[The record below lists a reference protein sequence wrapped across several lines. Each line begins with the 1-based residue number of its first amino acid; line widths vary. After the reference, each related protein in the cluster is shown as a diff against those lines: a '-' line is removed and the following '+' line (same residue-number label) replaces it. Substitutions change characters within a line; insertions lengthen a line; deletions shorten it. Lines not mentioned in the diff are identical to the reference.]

1 MHRTARLQRI
11 LKKILLDCA
20 EPQLLRYTGSSRIKP
35 RIFGVFCYQETVTL
49 GYRPF
54 FYVLGVGLST
64 LEQKLTE
71 LISAPVEALGY
82 ELVGIE
88 FVRGRTSTLR
98 IYIDSEDGIN
108 VDDCADVSHQ
118 VSAVMDVE
126 DPITVPYNLEVSSP
140 GLDRPMFTADH
151 YVRFTGEE
159 VSLVLRMAV
168 QNRRKWQGIIK
179 SVEGEMITVAVEGN
193 DEVFALSNIQKA
205 NLVPHF

>member
-1 MHRTARLQRI
+1 M
-11 LKKILLDCA
+11 
-20 EPQLLRYTGSSRIKP
+20 
-35 RIFGVFCYQETVTL
+35 
-49 GYRPF
+49 
-54 FYVLGVGLST
+54 ST

-71 LISAPVEALGY
+71 LVSAPVEALGY

-88 FVRGRTSTLR
+88 FVRSRTSILR

-140 GLDRPMFTADH
+140 GLDRPLFTAEH
-151 YVRFTGEE
+151 YTRFMGEE
-159 VSLVLRMAV
+159 VTLMLRMAV

-179 SVEGEMITVAVEGN
+179 SVDGEMITVHVEGN
-193 DEVFALSNIQKA
+193 DVVFALSNIQKA

>member
-1 MHRTARLQRI
+1 MIFEKNSFGLCSEAAMRR
-11 LKKILLDCA
+11 
-20 EPQLLRYTGSSRIKP
+20 TGSSHKKP
-35 RIFGVFCYQETVTL
+35 RIFGVFCYQEIETL

-88 FVRGRTSTLR
+88 FIRGRTSTLR
-98 IYIDSEDGIN
+98 IYIDSEEGIN

-126 DPITVPYNLEVSSP
+126 DPITVAYNLEVSSP
-140 GLDRPMFTADH
+140 GLERPLFTAEH
-151 YVRFTGEE
+151 YARFAGDE
-159 VSLVLRMAV
+159 VSLILRMAV

-179 SVEGEMITVAVEGN
+179 SVEGEMITVTVEGN

>member
-1 MHRTARLQRI
+1 M
-11 LKKILLDCA
+11 
-20 EPQLLRYTGSSRIKP
+20 
-35 RIFGVFCYQETVTL
+35 
-49 GYRPF
+49 
-54 FYVLGVGLST
+54 ST
-64 LEQKLTE
+64 LEQKLTD

-88 FVRGRTSTLR
+88 FVRSRTSILR

-140 GLDRPMFTADH
+140 GLDRPLFTAEH
-151 YVRFTGEE
+151 YERYAGDE
-159 VSLVLRMAV
+159 VTLVLRMAV

-179 SVEGEMITVAVEGN
+179 SVEGEMITVNVEGK

>member
-1 MHRTARLQRI
+1 M
-11 LKKILLDCA
+11 
-20 EPQLLRYTGSSRIKP
+20 
-35 RIFGVFCYQETVTL
+35 
-49 GYRPF
+49 
-54 FYVLGVGLST
+54 
-64 LEQKLTE
+64 TE
-71 LISAPVEALGY
+71 LVSAPVEALGY

-88 FVRGRTSTLR
+88 FVRSRTSILR

-140 GLDRPMFTADH
+140 GLDRPLFTAEH
-151 YVRFTGEE
+151 YVRFMGDE

-168 QNRRKWQGIIK
+168 QNRRKWQGTIK
-179 SVEGEMITVAVEGN
+179 SVDGEMITVHVEGS

>member
-1 MHRTARLQRI
+1 M
-11 LKKILLDCA
+11 
-20 EPQLLRYTGSSRIKP
+20 
-35 RIFGVFCYQETVTL
+35 
-49 GYRPF
+49 
-54 FYVLGVGLST
+54 GLST
-64 LEQKLTE
+64 LEQKLTD

-88 FVRGRTSTLR
+88 FVRSRTSILR

-140 GLDRPMFTADH
+140 GLDRPLFTAEH
-151 YVRFTGEE
+151 YERYAGDE
-159 VSLVLRMAV
+159 VTLVLRMAV

-179 SVEGEMITVAVEGN
+179 SVEGEMITVNVEGK

>member
-1 MHRTARLQRI
+1 MT
-11 LKKILLDCA
+11 D
-20 EPQLLRYTGSSRIKP
+20 
-35 RIFGVFCYQETVTL
+35 
-49 GYRPF
+49 
-54 FYVLGVGLST
+54 
-64 LEQKLTE
+64 

-88 FVRGRTSTLR
+88 FVRSRTSILR

-140 GLDRPMFTADH
+140 GLDRPLFTAEH
-151 YVRFTGEE
+151 YERYAGDE
-159 VSLVLRMAV
+159 VTLVLRMAV

-179 SVEGEMITVAVEGN
+179 SVEGEMITVNVEGK

>member
-1 MHRTARLQRI
+1 MPSASH
-11 LKKILLDCA
+11 LKKTVA
-20 EPQLLRYTGSSRIKP
+20 KGSPGR
-35 RIFGVFCYQETVTL
+35 CY
-49 GYRPF
+49 GYRVQLSKASIYRGFLLSDYRITGLTPF

-71 LISAPVEALGY
+71 MITAPVEALGY

-88 FVRGRTSTLR
+88 FIRGRTSTLR

-126 DPITVPYNLEVSSP
+126 DPITVAYNLEVSSP
-140 GLDRPMFTADH
+140 GLDRPLFTAEH
-151 YVRFTGEE
+151 YTRYLGEE
-159 VSLVLRMAV
+159 VTLVLRMAV

-179 SVEGEMITVAVEGN
+179 GVDGEMITVTVEGK